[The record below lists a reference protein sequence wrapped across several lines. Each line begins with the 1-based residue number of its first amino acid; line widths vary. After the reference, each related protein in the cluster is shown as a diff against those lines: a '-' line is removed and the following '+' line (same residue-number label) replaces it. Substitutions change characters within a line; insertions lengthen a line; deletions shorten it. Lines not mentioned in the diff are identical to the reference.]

1 MYTNE
6 LIKAYFTHDPA
17 YPDNKDLAK
26 RTISDNNLI
35 DKAYEIALN
44 RKYDGYQ
51 GGLLS
56 IAYKLFFDKETGSR
70 ARTTESR
77 ITQSSD

>member
-6 LIKAYFTHDPA
+6 SDKAYFIHDPA

-26 RTISDNNLI
+26 RTISDRNLI

-56 IAYKLFFDKETGSR
+56 IAYKLFFDKKTGSR
-70 ARTTESR
+70 ARTTESG
-77 ITQSSD
+77 ITQTSD